1 MMRLWKVVVLLN
13 LVLALGIG
21 LGYLRWAREN
31 RDLRAALTRAVETAR
46 RPIGDRTWTVHG
58 VVRSVIPRLGVV
70 FLTHEAIPGLM
81 EGMTMGFEADDPKI
95 LTGLTPG
102 DPVRFTIRQEGDRVR
117 LQAIEKVAG
126 P

>member
-1 MMRLWKVVVLLN
+1 
-13 LVLALGIG
+13 
-21 LGYLRWAREN
+21 
-31 RDLRAALTRAVETAR
+31 LTRAVETAR